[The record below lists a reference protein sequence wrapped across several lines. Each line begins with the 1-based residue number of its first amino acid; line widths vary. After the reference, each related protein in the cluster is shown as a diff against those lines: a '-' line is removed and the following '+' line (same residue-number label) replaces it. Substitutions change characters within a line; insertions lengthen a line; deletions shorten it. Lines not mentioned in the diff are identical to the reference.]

1 MGLLFW
7 EAQSRQIAIHSL
19 VTGERQVLIEN
30 GGDVRYLPTG
40 HLAYV
45 LDGTLLAVP
54 FDVEQRTI
62 TGGAVPLVDGV
73 TQEPTGIAQ
82 FAHAADGTL
91 VYQRGGAQGSQSRTL
106 VWVDRQGNEMPL
118 DLPERPYIFPR
129 LSPDGT
135 RLAVAVQDD
144 NVDVWVSELAL
155 GTLRRL
161 TTDPVIDIYPLWTPD
176 GDRVV
181 FTSRR
186 EGTFGLFSMAWDGT
200 GEAERLMVIEDGSI
214 ISPYG
219 WSADGALL
227 FEYGAANAS
236 ADIGVLPVD
245 GDGTWKP
252 LLETEAAEQAP
263 AVSPDGRW
271 IAYDSDRTGTREVY
285 VQRFPELG
293 GEQLISRGGGIYP
306 VWSSDGRELFY
317 QRPGTGLMV
326 APVEPGANL
335 RVGIA
340 EPLFDVGTYYDLG
353 LSRSWDVSPDGQQLL
368 MIRLGSGVTTEADAQ
383 TEIILVQNWFEEL
396 TERVPVP

>member
-144 NVDVWVSELAL
+144 NVDVWVS
-155 GTLRRL
+155 
-161 TTDPVIDIYPLWTPD
+161 
-176 GDRVV
+176 
-181 FTSRR
+181 
-186 EGTFGLFSMAWDGT
+186 
-200 GEAERLMVIEDGSI
+200 
-214 ISPYG
+214 
-219 WSADGALL
+219 
-227 FEYGAANAS
+227 
-236 ADIGVLPVD
+236 
-245 GDGTWKP
+245 
-252 LLETEAAEQAP
+252 
-263 AVSPDGRW
+263 
-271 IAYDSDRTGTREVY
+271 RTGARDA
-285 VQRFPELG
+285 QAA
-293 GEQLISRGGGIYP
+293 
-306 VWSSDGRELFY
+306 DD
-317 QRPGTGLMV
+317 RPGHRHLPTLDPGWRPRGVHVPTGGNV
-326 APVEPGANL
+326 
-335 RVGIA
+335 
-340 EPLFDVGTYYDLG
+340 
-353 LSRSWDVSPDGQQLL
+353 RSVLDG
-368 MIRLGSGVTTEADAQ
+368 MGR
-383 TEIILVQNWFEEL
+383 NW
-396 TERVPVP
+396 